1 MKKLLYTSVIA
12 LLCLVSNAQDKPKMP
27 SPPATVVG
35 KVNDANVTIKY
46 HQPSIKGRN
55 VWEALAPYGKVWRTG
70 ANNATTIEIDQD
82 IKIEG
87 KALAKGKYALFT
99 IPGEKEWV
107 VIINSKAAQWGAYSY
122 KADEDVL
129 RVTVPVKKSTEFNEV
144 FLISLD
150 KNILSL
156 NWENVKVGVKLN

>member
-1 MKKLLYTSVIA
+1 MKKLLLTSVIA
-12 LLCLVSNAQDKPKMP
+12 LICFVSNAQDKAKMP

-35 KVNDANVTIKY
+35 KVNNANVTIKY

-107 VIINSKAAQWGAYSY
+107 IIINSKAAQWGAYSY

-150 KNILSL
+150 KNILTL

>member
-1 MKKLLYTSVIA
+1 MKKILITSVIA
-12 LLCLVSNAQDKPKMP
+12 VFSLVLNAQDKPKMP

-35 KVNDANVTIKY
+35 KVNEANITIKY

-70 ANNATTIEIDQD
+70 ANNATTIEIDKD

-87 KALAKGKYALFT
+87 KPLVKGKYALFT

-107 VIINSKAAQWGAYSY
+107 IIINSKAAQWGAYSY
-122 KADEDVL
+122 KADDDVM
-129 RVTVPVKKSTEFNEV
+129 RVSVPTKKSAEFNEV
-144 FLISLD
+144 FLIALD
-150 KNILSL
+150 KNMLTL
-156 NWENVKVGVKLN
+156 NWENVKVGVKLD